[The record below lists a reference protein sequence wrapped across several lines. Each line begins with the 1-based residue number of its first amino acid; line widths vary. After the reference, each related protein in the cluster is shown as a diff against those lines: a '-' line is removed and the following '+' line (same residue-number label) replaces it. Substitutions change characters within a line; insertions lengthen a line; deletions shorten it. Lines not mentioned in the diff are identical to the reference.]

1 MPQPYAALEAR
12 APPCKVS
19 QAPKAELS
27 GERSPGRPVEVG
39 GQVPGQGS
47 LGGSQ
52 KQERLWRPYTKPRPQ
67 INGETEA
74 QE

>member
-27 GERSPGRPVEVG
+27 GERSPGRPVEKDR
-39 GQVPGQGS
+39 
-47 LGGSQ
+47 LGVAAAEDH
-52 KQERLWRPYTKPRPQ
+52 KR
-67 INGETEA
+67 EA
-74 QE
+74 DIQTLVFLH